1 MNLRRLRQQRLPN
14 THESPGSAGIIVAK
28 QVVKTYST
36 GAQQIAALRSV
47 DFAVARGE
55 LVAVMGPSGSGKTTL
70 LNALSGLDDV
80 DSGQI
85 WIEGK
90 DLARMSDDQR
100 TTYRA
105 RRMGFVFQVYN
116 LLPVLNAV
124 ENVELPLLISG
135 VRSRDARD
143 RARAALQRVGLEDR
157 AGHRPAE
164 LSGGQR
170 QRVAVARALVNDPAI
185 VWADEPT
192 GALDSRTANEIIGL
206 LQELNARDG
215 LTSVIVTHD
224 PAVGART
231 HRIVH
236 MRDGM
241 IDDYEIN
248 GHAYAAVAHQN
259 GHVATGQGSSRFAVA
274 RN

>member
-1 MNLRRLRQQRLPN
+1 MNLRGLRNRNAPVN
-14 THESPGSAGIIVAK
+14 DAGMRGGGIIEAV
-28 QVVKTYST
+28 QVVKTYVT
-36 GAQQIAALRSV
+36 GEQQVAALRDV
-47 DFAVARGE
+47 DFSVQAGE

-85 WIEGK
+85 WLEGR
-90 DLARMSDDQR
+90 DLARMSDDER
-100 TTYRA
+100 TIYRA
-105 RRMGFVFQVYN
+105 QRMGFVFQVYN

-124 ENVELPLLISG
+124 ENVELPLLVSG
-135 VRSRDARD
+135 MRAREARD
-143 RARAALQRVGLEDR
+143 RAKAALQRVGLEDR
-157 AGHRPAE
+157 ANHRPAE

-206 LQELNARDG
+206 IQELNARDG

-224 PAVGART
+224 AAIGART
-231 HRIVH
+231 HRVVH
-236 MRDGM
+236 MRDGA
-241 IDDYEIN
+241 IDEHVIN
-248 GHAYAAVAHQN
+248 GHATRVAAPAPSASPTRFSGSLAAAAV
-259 GHVATGQGSSRFAVA
+259 S
-274 RN
+274 

>member
-1 MNLRRLRQQRLPN
+1 MNIRRSRQQTLS
-14 THESPGSAGIIVAK
+14 THADGSGSTGIIVAK

-36 GAQQIAALRSV
+36 GAQQVAALKGV
-47 DFAVARGE
+47 DFSVQPGE

-70 LNALSGLDDV
+70 LNTLSGLDDV

-85 WIEGK
+85 WLEGK
-90 DLARMSDDQR
+90 DLARMSDDER

-105 RRMGFVFQVYN
+105 RRVGFIFQVYN

-124 ENVELPLLISG
+124 ENVELPLLVSG
-135 VRSRDARD
+135 VRSREARD

-157 AGHRPAE
+157 ASHKPAE

-170 QRVAVARALVNDPAI
+170 QRVAVARALVNNPAI

-224 PAVGART
+224 PTVGART

-241 IDDYEIN
+241 IDEHVVN
-248 GHAYAAVAHQN
+248 GHAPAAIQPVVVPEISFRNQVL
-259 GHVATGQGSSRFAVA
+259 VATGD
-274 RN
+274 

>member
-1 MNLRRLRQQRLPN
+1 MDGAG
-14 THESPGSAGIIVAK
+14 ESGIIVAK
-28 QVVKTYST
+28 EVVKTYST
-36 GAQQIAALRSV
+36 GTQQVAALRGV
-47 DFAVARGE
+47 DFSVHPGE

-70 LNALSGLDDV
+70 LNALSGLDDI
-80 DSGQI
+80 DAGQI
-85 WIEGK
+85 WLEGK
-90 DLARMSDDQR
+90 DLARMSDDER

-105 RRMGFVFQVYN
+105 RRVGFIFQVYN

-124 ENVELPLLISG
+124 ENVELPLLVSG
-135 VRSRDARD
+135 VKSREARD
-143 RARAALQRVGLEDR
+143 RARAALQRVGLEER
-157 AGHRPAE
+157 SSHRPAE

-170 QRVAVARALVNDPAI
+170 QRVAVARALVNNPAI

-224 PAVGART
+224 PTVGART

-241 IDDYEIN
+241 IDEHVVN
-248 GHAYAAVAHQN
+248 GHAPSVNTQPAGLPARSLREQVLVAAPA
-259 GHVATGQGSSRFAVA
+259 
-274 RN
+274 